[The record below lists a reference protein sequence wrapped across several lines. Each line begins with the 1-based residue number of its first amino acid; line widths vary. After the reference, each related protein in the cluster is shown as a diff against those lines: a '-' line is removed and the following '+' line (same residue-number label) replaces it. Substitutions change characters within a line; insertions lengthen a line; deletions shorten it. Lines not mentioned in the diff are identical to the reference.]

1 MPVRGIRGA
10 TVVEANLAEQ
20 IFGATRELLLAIL
33 RANPAL
39 QTDDIASVFFTA
51 TQDLNAAFPAKSARD
66 LGWDLVPLFC
76 AQEIAVPGSLPLCI
90 RVLLLW
96 NTDLPAS
103 AIHHVYLGAAASL
116 RPDLAEAS

>member
-10 TVVEANLAEQ
+10 TVVEANLAEA
-20 IFGATRELLLAIL
+20 IYSATQDLLLAIL
-33 RANPAL
+33 RANPTL
-39 QTDDIASVFFTA
+39 QIEDIASVLFTA
-51 TQDLNAAFPAKSARD
+51 TQDITAAYPAKSARD
-66 LGWDLVPLFC
+66 MGWDQIPLIC

-103 AIHHVYLGAAASL
+103 AIRHVYLGAAASL
-116 RPDLAEAS
+116 RPDLTKAS